1 MDFKNVHDIKFIYS
15 TSIVP
20 HWSRD
25 IVLNVY
31 KTDMVLA
38 LAEIALQWRRKYISK
53 GMKAT
58 KVLPKIPPL
67 QKRLF
72 WIENG
77 GGGSQKFHCQ
87 ILQLWV
93 YSTIKLKKKKNYLNK
108 PVKSEFLMTF
118 IAKIGKK
125 GSPECLSKQTTCQEA
140 GSAHLRKWI
149 CLFIPRTML
158 LLVI

>member
-1 MDFKNVHDIKFIYS
+1 MEEKIHKQGNESNKS
-15 TSIVP
+15 
-20 HWSRD
+20 
-25 IVLNVY
+25 
-31 KTDMVLA
+31 
-38 LAEIALQWRRKYISK
+38 
-53 GMKAT
+53 AT
-58 KVLPKIPPL
+58 KNPPPPKKTL
-67 QKRLF
+67 LDRE
-72 WIENG
+72 WG
-77 GGGSQKFHCQ
+77 GGGPRNFIVKYYSYGS
-87 ILQLWV
+87 IAQLN
-93 YSTIKLKKKKNYLNK
+93 LKKKNYLNK

>member
-1 MDFKNVHDIKFIYS
+1 M
-15 TSIVP
+15 
-20 HWSRD
+20 
-25 IVLNVY
+25 
-31 KTDMVLA
+31 
-38 LAEIALQWRRKYISK
+38 SK

-58 KVLPKIPPL
+58 KVLPKIPPPPKKTL
-67 QKRLF
+67 LDRE
-72 WIENG
+72 WG
-77 GGGSQKFHCQ
+77 GGPRNFIVKYYSYGS
-87 ILQLWV
+87 IAQLNL
-93 YSTIKLKKKKNYLNK
+93 KKKKKNYLNK

>member
-1 MDFKNVHDIKFIYS
+1 
-15 TSIVP
+15 
-20 HWSRD
+20 
-25 IVLNVY
+25 
-31 KTDMVLA
+31 
-38 LAEIALQWRRKYISK
+38 
-53 GMKAT
+53 MKAT

-77 GGGSQKFHCQ
+77 GGGGPRNFIVKYYSYGS
-87 ILQLWV
+87 IAQLN
-93 YSTIKLKKKKNYLNK
+93 LKKKKNYLNK